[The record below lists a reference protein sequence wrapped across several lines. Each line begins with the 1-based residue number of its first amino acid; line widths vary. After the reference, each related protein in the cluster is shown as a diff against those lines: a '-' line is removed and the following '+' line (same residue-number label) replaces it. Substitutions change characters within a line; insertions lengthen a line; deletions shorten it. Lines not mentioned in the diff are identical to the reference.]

1 MVWGG
6 RRFLGAMPRLD
17 DRQLPQ
23 NAASIARD
31 CWLSGFRPAPL
42 PAMPE
47 LHKDHTNPPG
57 VFRAGVKTIFPYDQ
71 PTGEA
76 IRWIEWNDDVDVVR
90 APVRDDTE
98 NRILWM
104 GEEHAKQINA
114 TILQAGG
121 GSFAT
126 NPQPGEGLPGR
137 RLGVLRPENAPTVTA
152 VDLTNQDNDQLAVYD
167 AYVYTWV
174 TDLGEEGPP
183 SPPSAVVQ
191 RGFEEDGTIQ
201 TVTVG
206 DLQQPPS
213 GPEFITKTRIYR
225 TAVGTASTSYQ
236 FLVEIPKTQDTYSDS
251 TPTGELGSGLVS
263 QDWDAPDDDLRGLIA
278 LPNGVLAA
286 FKGREVHFSEPYQPH
301 AWPPTYVQVVE
312 EDIVGLG
319 SYGTSV
325 VVGTTS
331 SPYLVT
337 GAAPAFMTVAKMEL
351 DQACI
356 AKRSFTRVEQQG
368 TAYASPD
375 GLVLVGPG
383 GGQLLTR
390 RAWDRRGWQALNP
403 STLQAH
409 YHDEAV
415 VGFYDEGGFAFSGEF
430 EGAISLSDEILASH
444 RDLENDTIYVVPSSD
459 NKVREWKASDPDAP
473 TRTTMQWRSGLYSG
487 AFRTFSMAQVIAEG
501 YPVKLILLA
510 DGQSHEYDVRGRNPF
525 RLAAIPLASEWHF
538 EVQGRYTVQEVR
550 VGNGMEMI

>member
-17 DRQLPQ
+17 DRQLPP
-23 NAASIARD
+23 NAASIAED
-31 CWLSGFRPAPL
+31 CWLSSFRPAPL
-42 PAMPE
+42 PAMPP
-47 LHKDHTNPPG
+47 LAGTDA
-57 VFRAGVKTIFPYDQ
+57 FRSTVKTIFPYDQ
-71 PTGEA
+71 PTGQP
-76 IRWIEWNDDVDVVR
+76 IRWIQWDDDVDVVR

-104 GEEHAKQINA
+104 GDGHAKQINA
-114 TILQAGG
+114 SILQAGG
-121 GSFAT
+121 GSYFRGNVQA
-126 NPQPGEGLPGR
+126 GEGLPAR
-137 RLGVLRPENAPTVTA
+137 RLGVLAPENAPTVTA
-152 VDLTNQDNDQLAVYD
+152 VDLTNQESDQLAVFD
-167 AYVYTWV
+167 AYVLTYV

-206 DLQQPPS
+206 DLGTS
-213 GPEFITKTRIYR
+213 GPTGANFYTKKRLYR

-236 FLVEIPKTQDTYSDS
+236 FLVELPITTPSYSDS
-251 TPTGELGSGLVS
+251 TSSGELGSGLVS
-263 QDWDAPDDDLRGLIA
+263 QDWDPPDDDLRGLIA

-286 FKGREVHFSEPYQPH
+286 FKGREIHFSEPYQPH
-301 AWPPTYVQVVE
+301 AWPPVYIQVIE

-319 SYGTSV
+319 NYGTSV
-325 VVGTTS
+325 VVGTKS
-331 SPYLVT
+331 SPYLVS
-337 GAAPAFMTVAKMEL
+337 GAAPAFATVAKMEL

-375 GLVLVGPG
+375 GLVLVGPSG
-383 GGQLLTR
+383 GRLLTR
-390 RAWDRRGWQALNP
+390 SAWNREGWQALNP
-403 STLQAH
+403 HTLQAH

-415 VGFYDEGGFAFSGEF
+415 VGFYDGGGFAFSSEF
-430 EGAISLSDEILASH
+430 EGAISLSDDILASH

-473 TRTTMQWRSGLYSG
+473 TRTTMKWRSGLYSG
-487 AFRTFSMAQVIAEG
+487 ALRTFSMAQVIAES
-501 YPVKLILLA
+501 YPVKLILMA
-510 DGQSHEYDVRGRNPF
+510 DGESHEYDVRGEAPF
-525 RLAAIPLASEWHF
+525 RLSAIPLASKWYF
-538 EVQGRYTVQEVR
+538 EVQGRSVVQEVR

>member
-1 MVWGG
+1 MQPLAGT
-6 RRFLGAMPRLD
+6 
-17 DRQLPQ
+17 
-23 NAASIARD
+23 AA
-31 CWLSGFRPAPL
+31 
-42 PAMPE
+42 
-47 LHKDHTNPPG
+47 
-57 VFRAGVKTIFPYDQ
+57 FRAGVETIFPYDQ
-71 PTGEA
+71 PTGQP
-76 IRWIEWNDDVDVVR
+76 IRWIEWNDDIDVVR
-90 APVRDDTE
+90 APIRDDTE

-114 TILQAGG
+114 SILQAGG
-121 GSFAT
+121 GAFAT
-126 NPQPGEGLPGR
+126 NPTPGEGLPGR
-137 RLGVLRPENAPTVTA
+137 RLGVLRPENAPSVAA
-152 VDLTNQDNDQLAVYD
+152 VDLTNQDNDALAVYD

-191 RGFEEDGTIQ
+191 RGFEEDGTLQ

-206 DLQQPPS
+206 DLGT
-213 GPEFITKTRIYR
+213 GPTGPNFYTKKRIYR
-225 TAVGTASTSYQ
+225 TAVGTVSTSYQ
-236 FLVEIPKTQDTYSDS
+236 FLVELPVTTETYSDS
-251 TPTGELGSGLVS
+251 TPTAELGSGLVS

-278 LPNGVLAA
+278 LPNGVCAA
-286 FKGREVHFSEPYQPH
+286 FKGREIHFSEPYQPH

-325 VVGTTS
+325 VVGTTG
-331 SPYLVT
+331 SPYLIA
-337 GAAPAFMTVAKMEL
+337 GAAPAFVTVAKMEL

-356 AKRSFTRVEQQG
+356 SKRSFTRVEQQG

-383 GGQLLTR
+383 GGQFLTR
-390 RAWDRRGWQALNP
+390 QAWDRRNWQALSP
-403 STLQAH
+403 ETLRMH

-415 VGFYDEGGFAFSGEF
+415 IGFHDGGGFAFSSEF
-430 EGAISLSDEILASH
+430 EGAITLSDDIRASH
-444 RDLENDTIYVVPSSD
+444 RDLANDTIYVVPASD
-459 NKVREWKASDPDAP
+459 DMVREWRSHDPDAA

-501 YPVKLILLA
+501 YPMKLLLLA
-510 DGQSHEYDVRGRNPF
+510 DGQSHEYDVRGRSPF
-525 RLAAIPLASEWHF
+525 RLASIPLASEWYF

-550 VGNGMEMI
+550 VGNGGEMI